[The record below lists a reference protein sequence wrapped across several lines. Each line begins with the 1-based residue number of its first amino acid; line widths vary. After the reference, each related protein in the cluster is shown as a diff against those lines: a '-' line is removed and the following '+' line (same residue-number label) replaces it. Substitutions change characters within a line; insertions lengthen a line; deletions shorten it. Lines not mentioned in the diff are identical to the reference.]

1 MCCAGLPPI
10 PPTPAGNIQNR
21 LGKCVCVCVSGRL
34 CDAVGAAQC
43 SATKQSSDA
52 RVAFLLFPFSPPF
65 GPRVPST
72 MSTRRPPLFSLACPS
87 PLHPTTLLL
96 YNFKS
101 LNGVGRESFDF
112 IYVFPSKLV
121 RASPEGSP
129 EESGRVRKV
138 TILYRF
144 FHQRWYGRVRKAV
157 QKKGFALQSRI

>member
-1 MCCAGLPPI
+1 MFDRWLLLVLCRAAAHSARTRWKYSKQTRKVCV
-10 PPTPAGNIQNR
+10 
-21 LGKCVCVCVSGRL
+21 CVCVCVSGRL

-52 RVAFLLFPFSPPF
+52 RVAFLLFPFSSPF

-87 PLHPTTLLL
+87 PFHPTTLLL
-96 YNFKS
+96 YKFKR
-101 LNGVGRESFDF
+101 LNGVGRESYNF

-129 EESGRVRKV
+129 EERRLLTLFVCV
-138 TILYRF
+138 F
-144 FHQRWYGRVRKAV
+144 VV
-157 QKKGFALQSRI
+157 FAK